1 MVLNIAQIVGLALI
15 TTILLLIIRQEKPVM
30 AVLLSV
36 VCAVVIFAQMMEKLV
51 AVIDVMKQLVA
62 RAEVNYFFFSTI
74 LKIIGV
80 AYLADFAAAI
90 CQDAG
95 EGALAKKVEFAAK
108 VIVVVLAI
116 PIMVAILESLME
128 LMPG

>member
-1 MVLNIAQIVGLALI
+1 MNIAQIVGLALI

>member
-1 MVLNIAQIVGLALI
+1 MDIAQIVGLALI

-30 AVLLSV
+30 AVLLTV
-36 VCAVVIFAQMMEKLV
+36 VCAVVIFTLMMEKLV
-51 AVIDVMKQLVA
+51 SVINVMKELVA

-80 AYLADFAAAI
+80 AYLADFTAAI

-95 EGALAKKVEFAAK
+95 EGAIAKKVEFAAK

>member
-1 MVLNIAQIVGLALI
+1 MDIAQIVGLALI
-15 TTILLLIIRQEKPVM
+15 TTIMLLIIRQEKPVM
-30 AVLLSV
+30 AILLTI
-36 VCAVVIFAQMMEKLV
+36 VCAVVIFALMMEKLV
-51 AVIDVMKQLVA
+51 AVINVMKELVA

-80 AYLADFAAAI
+80 AYLADFTAAI

-95 EGALAKKVEFAAK
+95 EGAIAKKVEFAAK

>member
-1 MVLNIAQIVGLALI
+1 MALDIAQIVGLALI
-15 TTILLLIIRQEKPVM
+15 TTIMLLIIRQEKPVM
-30 AVLLSV
+30 AVLLTIA
-36 VCAVVIFAQMMEKLV
+36 CAVVIFVLMMEKLV
-51 AVIDVMKQLVA
+51 AVIDVMKELVA

-80 AYLADFAAAI
+80 AYLADFTAAI

-95 EGALAKKVEFAAK
+95 EGAIAKKVEFAAK

-128 LMPG
+128 LMPR

>member
-1 MVLNIAQIVGLALI
+1 MNIAQIVGLALI

-30 AVLLSV
+30 AVLLTI
-36 VCAVVIFAQMMEKLV
+36 VCAIIIFALMMEKLV
-51 AVIDVMKQLVA
+51 AVIDVMTELVA

-95 EGALAKKVEFAAK
+95 EGAIAKKVEFAAK